1 MSMLLIYKG
10 VPDQI
15 EVGASNNT
23 GEFRVGDYVMVRE
36 NICCFEQILVP
47 AGYICRVK
55 HVNGSLCLVDDGR
68 GARAWTYPRRLRLM
82 HREKSR

>member
-1 MSMLLIYKG
+1 MSALLIYKG

-15 EVGASNNT
+15 EVGDSNNT
-23 GEFRVGDYVMVRE
+23 GEFRVGDIVMVVE
-36 NICCFEQILVP
+36 NIRCFEQILVP

-55 HVNGSLCLVDDGR
+55 HVNESLCLVDDGG

-82 HREKSR
+82 YREEK

>member
-1 MSMLLIYKG
+1 MSALLIYKG

-36 NICCFEQILVP
+36 NIRCFEEILVP

-55 HVNGSLCLVDDGR
+55 HVAAGLCLVDDGK
-68 GARAWTYPRRLRLM
+68 GHRAWTLPRRLRLM
-82 HREKSR
+82 HREESR

>member
-1 MSMLLIYKG
+1 MSTLLIYKG

-15 EVGASNNT
+15 EVGDSNNT

-36 NICCFEQILVP
+36 NIRCFEEILVP

-55 HVNGSLCLVDDGR
+55 HVAAGLCLVDDGK
-68 GARAWTYPRRLRLM
+68 GHRAWTLPRRLRLM
-82 HREKSR
+82 HREESR